1 MFSKSKEP
9 EAAMTPQPP
18 APAAAAA
25 PAPKRPPVKNGGV
38 PSIISGDLMIKG
50 TLLSHRDVQIDGK
63 VEGDIRSNALVIGE
77 KAIILGDVF
86 AEEAIVRGRVEGS
99 IRARKVQLCAT
110 CHVEGNILHE
120 ALSVESGA
128 FFEGNCRHTDN
139 PLAEAPEVQAPN
151 PKSNRM
157 QPGASSPG
165 VPKPNQPQTAPTTGP
180 MGGPIPVTAKP
191 AGL

>member
-18 APAAAAA
+18 APAAA

-50 TLLSHRDVQIDGK
+50 TLVSHGDVQIDGK

-120 ALSVESGA
+120 ALSVEAGA

-139 PLAEAPEVQAPN
+139 PLADAPELGTEHKASAAPQSVGERR
-151 PKSNRM
+151 PPPPPSL
-157 QPGASSPG
+157 QPG
-165 VPKPNQPQTAPTTGP
+165 VPP
-180 MGGPIPVTAKP
+180 AK
-191 AGL
+191 

>member
-18 APAAAAA
+18 APAAA

-50 TLLSHRDVQIDGK
+50 TLVSHGDVQIDGK

-139 PLAEAPEVQAPN
+139 PLADAPELGTEHKTSAPA
-151 PKSNRM
+151 
-157 QPGASSPG
+157 PGVAERRPPPPPPSLPHRASSS
-165 VPKPNQPQTAPTTGP
+165 QPAS
-180 MGGPIPVTAKP
+180 A
-191 AGL
+191 LRN